1 MGLVAE
7 EKKLLLFTIWITIRS
22 NIFPHPSYI
31 IYPSMERFLALPQS
45 LPPPKKN
52 FFVGSSLSLGSNVK
66 AVPYTDYLQEKL
78 EFIFM

>member
-45 LPPPKKN
+45 LPPKKK
-52 FFVGSSLSLGSNVK
+52 FFFLDPRTIHRLFTRITRIYIYV
-66 AVPYTDYLQEKL
+66 AVPLYL
-78 EFIFM
+78 